1 LSDAHCGS
9 ATRPSQ
15 RSSHEDKACYR
26 ARAQSAPFM
35 SSAMEDTLEAEG
47 VPERQ
52 LKKTKKRP
60 VA

>member
-1 LSDAHCGS
+1 VQAGALIASG
-9 ATRPSQ
+9 TRLVI
-15 RSSHEDKACYR
+15 
-26 ARAQSAPFM
+26 APGLGRLRFM